1 MICIQCLHDYD
12 SCCLAVTPLQS
23 GIFSN
28 RLFSCINVVSPYRSE
43 NFLPLSQ
50 QTSPLGMYILDQVY
64 STTWLG
70 QALPPFTTKEYTLA
84 PFDFRSFQSCLPHS
98 DVPDG
103 NRLGAC
109 SEVCYCGP
117 CAAANSSKAEFHVRT
132 ALRGGA
138 CCALPRFE
146 YFDFLLLTTAQA
158 VLNSST
164 YQHRKSDS
172 VFCRQSRHRRC
183 SGCWRRFERII
194 RARVS
199 IWLWKVYW
207 TGWVGACWYRMRA
220 VRNGS

>member
-1 MICIQCLHDYD
+1 MICIQRLHDYD

-164 YQHRKSDS
+164 YQHRKSDIAYFAGS
-172 VFCRQSRHRRC
+172 HVIDDVRDAGGDLRELYELGYRYGYGKYIGQD
-183 SGCWRRFERII
+183 
-194 RARVS
+194 
-199 IWLWKVYW
+199 
-207 TGWVGACWYRMRA
+207 GWGHVGIE
-220 VRNGS
+220 